1 MILYRV
7 RHSIC
12 IYYKIRLMTETI
24 ILSSAQE
31 QFIEYLKKQKR
42 SISTI
47 LAYGKDI
54 EQLVTF
60 LGAKQITQ
68 IASITTEM
76 LEEFKNDLIAQKY
89 TLKSVSRKLNSIK
102 TFFKFLKSEGLV
114 PLDPSVQVTHP
125 KYESKAPR
133 ILSRLEYRALRDA
146 CRDDIRMAA
155 IVELLLQTGIRIGE
169 LARLE
174 IDNVNE
180 NELSIKPY
188 ESQPQRII
196 PLNKAAKGALSRYL
210 EERPSNI
217 KTKAIFVTKTGK
229 PLLVRN
235 IRTVIDRYFKEGGIE
250 NAKVNDLR
258 NTWLAHHLCAG
269 TSVVVLSK
277 LAGHKR
283 LSTTEKYLQFVKETL
298 GDQKFK
304 LDEL

>member
-1 MILYRV
+1 MSELLALPLAR
-7 RHSIC
+7 
-12 IYYKIRLMTETI
+12 
-24 ILSSAQE
+24 E

-42 SISTI
+42 STSTI

-54 EQLVTF
+54 EQMITF
-60 LGAKQITQ
+60 LEKEKITQ
-68 IASITTEM
+68 VGTITSLL
-76 LEEFKNDLIAQKY
+76 LEAFKKDLMDNKY

-102 TFFKFLKSEGLV
+102 TFFKFLKNENLIEE
-114 PLDPSVQVTHP
+114 DPSLSVSHP
-125 KYESKAPR
+125 KYDSKAPR
-133 ILSRLEYRALRDA
+133 ILSRIEYRALRDS
-146 CRDDIRMAA
+146 CREDIRMAA
-155 IVELLLQTGIRIGE
+155 IIELLLQTGVRIGE

-174 IDNVNE
+174 E
-180 NELSIKPY
+180 NDIKGSEITIRSF
-188 ESQPQRII
+188 ESQPERTI
-196 PLNKAAKGALSRYL
+196 PLNKAAKSALDSYL
-210 EERPSNI
+210 TQRPQTKSNS
-217 KTKAIFVTKTGK
+217 IFVTKTGK

-235 IRTVIDRYFKEGGIE
+235 IRTVIDRYFKEADIE

-269 TSVVVLSK
+269 TSVVLLSK

>member
-1 MILYRV
+1 
-7 RHSIC
+7 
-12 IYYKIRLMTETI
+12 MTDTLSNDIIAPQMSEIT
-24 ILSSAQE
+24 ILSSAKE

-54 EQLVTF
+54 EQLIAF
-60 LGAKQITQ
+60 LEAKKITQ
-68 IASITTEM
+68 VTSVTTDL

-89 TLKSVSRKLNSIK
+89 TLKSVSRKLNSVK
-102 TFFKFLKSEGLV
+102 TFFKLLKNVGLIDF
-114 PLDPSVQVTHP
+114 DPSLQVTHP
-125 KYESKAPR
+125 KYDSKAPR

-146 CRDDIRMAA
+146 CREDIRMAA

-174 IDNVNE
+174 TDDVNE

-210 EERPSNI
+210 EERPNSL